1 MFKRMRNVETLASFF
16 VLEIYIKHSKCDNV
30 RREAF
35 VYFIAVAPGR
45 QNIIKWCK

>member
-1 MFKRMRNVETLASFF
+1 MFERMHNVETLASFF

-35 VYFIAVAPGR
+35 VYFHSCCAG
-45 QNIIKWCK
+45 KTGYYKMM